1 MKKMI
6 LGLTMMVTGFLCST
20 LIIMA
25 TVLSPLNPWS
35 YNGIE
40 GWYGC
45 LLGMQLQL
53 PLIFFVVLAIIG
65 LIFCIIEAFRK
76 EK

>member
-6 LGLTMMVTGFLCST
+6 LGLTMTVTGFICST
-20 LIIMA
+20 LIIA
-25 TVLSPLNPWS
+25 AVVLSPLNPWD
-35 YNGIE
+35 YNGFS

-53 PLIFFVVLAIIG
+53 PLIVFAVLAVSG
-65 LIFCIIEAFRK
+65 LILCIIEAFRK
-76 EK
+76 E